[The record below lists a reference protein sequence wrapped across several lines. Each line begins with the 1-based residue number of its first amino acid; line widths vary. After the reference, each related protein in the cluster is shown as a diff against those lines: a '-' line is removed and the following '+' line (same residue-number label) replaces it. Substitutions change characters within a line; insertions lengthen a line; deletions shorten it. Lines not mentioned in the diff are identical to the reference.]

1 MLAIPWFVN
10 SLDRIFLTF
19 VHLPCDMLMTL
30 LCVTF
35 WLTLLLVV
43 YAYVGFPVL
52 LMVRGL
58 LARPIRK
65 SPATPNVTL
74 VIIAHNE
81 EDVIADKLQNAITQD
96 YPRENLEILVGS
108 DGSDDRTNEIVQGFK
123 HAGVRLIACERQGK
137 IGTLNETVAHA
148 QGEIL
153 IFSDANSMYDSKS
166 LQAIASC
173 FSDPKVGGVAGDQV
187 YTTDKGNAGSLGERL
202 FWNFDRFLK
211 QMQSRSGSVTSSTG
225 AIHAV
230 RRELFEPVP
239 SGVCDDFLIS
249 TRVIAKGYRLV
260 FEPNAIAY
268 EEVAASDKAE
278 FRRKS
283 RIIARGIR
291 GLWVMK
297 TLLNPLAYGFYS
309 FQLASHKLLR
319 WSVIF
324 LLPVILLLNV
334 ACVGQGL
341 VYQVLLGLQLAFYA
355 LAFVGILLRNTPIF
369 RNKLAKIM
377 AVPYFFCMANFS
389 ALSGWYQFFVGRRV
403 DIWNSHRAV

>member
-1 MLAIPWFVN
+1 M
-10 SLDRIFLTF
+10 T
-19 VHLPCDMLMTL
+19 LPCVTL
-30 LCVTF
+30 
-35 WLTLLLVV
+35 WLALSVV
-43 YAYVGFPVL
+43 IYAYVGFPVL
-52 LMVRGL
+52 LVVRGV

-65 SPATPNVTL
+65 SPSTPSLTL

-81 EDVIADKLQNAITQD
+81 QEVIAEKLQNAISLD
-96 YPRENLEILVGS
+96 YPREKLEILVGS
-108 DGSDDRTNEIVQGFK
+108 DGSDDRTNEIVQGFEQ
-123 HAGVRLIACERQGK
+123 HGVRLVACPRQGK
-137 IGTLNETVAHA
+137 ISTLNETVAQA

-153 IFSDANSMYDSKS
+153 VFSDANSMYEAGS
-166 LQAIASC
+166 LKAIAAC
-173 FSDPKVGGVAGDQV
+173 FSDPNVGGVAGDQV
-187 YTTDKGNAGSLGERL
+187 YTTDKGNAGSLGERI

-211 QMQSRSGSVTSSTG
+211 RMQSRSGSVTSSTG

-249 TRVIAKGYRLV
+249 TRVVAKGYRLV
-260 FEPNAIAY
+260 FEPGAIAY

-291 GLWVMK
+291 GLWVMR

-324 LLPVILLLNV
+324 LLPVILLLNL
-334 ACVGQGL
+334 ACVEQGF
-341 VYQVLLGLQLAFYA
+341 VYQLLLGLQLAFYFLA
-355 LAFVGILLRNTPIF
+355 LIGIMLRNTPIF

-389 ALSGWYQFFVGRRV
+389 ALSGWYQFLTGRRV
-403 DIWNSHRAV
+403 DIWNSNRVA

>member
-1 MLAIPWFVN
+1 M
-10 SLDRIFLTF
+10 
-19 VHLPCDMLMTL
+19 
-30 LCVTF
+30 
-35 WLTLLLVV
+35 
-43 YAYVGFPVL
+43 
-52 LMVRGL
+52 

-65 SPATPNVTL
+65 SAATPSMTL

-81 EDVIADKLQNAITQD
+81 QDVIADKLQNAITQQ
-96 YPRENLEILVGS
+96 YPREKLELLVGS
-108 DGSDDRTNEIVQGFK
+108 DGSDDRTNEIVAEFQDR
-123 HAGVRLIACERQGK
+123 GVRLVACQRQGK
-137 IGTLNETVAHA
+137 IGTLNETVAQA
-148 QGEIL
+148 QGDIL
-153 IFSDANSMYDSKS
+153 VFSDANSMYDPHS
-166 LQAIASC
+166 LQAIAAC
-173 FSDPKVGGVAGDQV
+173 FSDPTVGGVAGDQV
-187 YTTDKGNAGSLGERL
+187 YTKDKGNAGSLGERL

-211 QMQSRSGSVTSSTG
+211 RMQSRSGSVTSSTG

-249 TRVIAKGYRLV
+249 TRVVAKGYRLV
-260 FEPNAIAY
+260 FEPEAIAY

-297 TLLNPLAYGFYS
+297 ALLNPFVYGFYS

-324 LLPVILLLNV
+324 LLPVILVLNV

-341 VYQVLLGLQLAFYA
+341 IYQVLLGLQLVFYSLA
-355 LAFVGILLRNTPIF
+355 LVGILLRNTPIF
-369 RNKLAKIM
+369 RNKIAKIM

-403 DIWNSHRAV
+403 DIWNSNRIT

>member
-1 MLAIPWFVN
+1 
-10 SLDRIFLTF
+10 
-19 VHLPCDMLMTL
+19 MTL
-30 LCVTF
+30 LSVAL
-35 WLTLLLVV
+35 WLAIALVI
-43 YAYVGFPVL
+43 YAYAGFPFL
-52 LMVRGL
+52 LTIRGAW
-58 LARPIRK
+58 ARPIKK
-65 SPATPNVTL
+65 SPATPSVTL

-81 EDVIADKLQNAITQD
+81 EDVIADKLQNTLAQD
-96 YPRENLEILVGS
+96 YPAEKLEILVGS
-108 DGSDDRTNEIVQGFK
+108 DGSDDGTNERVQGF
-123 HAGVRLIACERQGK
+123 APQGVRLLACERQGK
-137 IGTLNETVAHA
+137 IGTLNETVAQA
-148 QGEIL
+148 TGEIL
-153 IFSDANSMYDSKS
+153 VFSDANSMYDTGS
-166 LQAIASC
+166 LKAIASC
-173 FSDPKVGGVAGDQV
+173 FSDPSVGGVAGDQV

-211 QMQSRSGSVTSSTG
+211 RMQSRSGSVTSSTG

-249 TRVIAKGYRLV
+249 TRVVAKGYRLV
-260 FEPNAIAY
+260 FEPDAIAY

-297 TLLNPLAYGFYS
+297 TLLNPFVYGFYS

-324 LLPVILLLNV
+324 LLPVIFLLSV
-334 ACVGQGL
+334 VCASQGF
-341 VYQVLLGLQLAFYA
+341 VYQLLLGLQIVFYA
-355 LAFVGILLRNTPIF
+355 LAVVGILLRNTPIF

-389 ALSGWYQFFVGRRV
+389 ALSGWYQFIAGRRV
-403 DIWNSHRAV
+403 DIWNSNRAA

>member
-1 MLAIPWFVN
+1 M
-10 SLDRIFLTF
+10 IFL
-19 VHLPCDMLMTL
+19 CIA
-30 LCVTF
+30 F
-35 WLTLLLVV
+35 WLSIGLVI
-43 YAYVGFPVL
+43 YAYAGFPLVL
-52 LMVRGL
+52 LMRGV

-65 SPATPNVTL
+65 SPSAHRLTM
-74 VIIAHNE
+74 VIIAYNE
-81 EDVIADKLQNAITQD
+81 EEVIADKLQNALSQN
-96 YPRENLEILVGS
+96 YPHERLEILVGS
-108 DGSDDRTNEIVQGFK
+108 DGSDDNTDQIVKEFEGR
-123 HAGVRLIACERQGK
+123 GVRLVACQRQGR
-137 IGTLNETVAHA
+137 IATLNETVSHA
-148 QGEIL
+148 QGDIL
-153 IFSDANSMYDSKS
+153 VFSDANSMYDRDS
-166 LQAIASC
+166 LAAISAC
-173 FSDPKVGGVAGDQV
+173 FSDANVGGVAGDQV

-211 QMQSRSGSVTSSTG
+211 KMQSRAGSVTSSTG

-268 EEVAASDKAE
+268 EEVASSDKAE

-297 TLLNPLAYGFYS
+297 SLLNPLAFGFYS

-324 LLPVILLLNV
+324 LLPIILILNV
-334 ACVGQGL
+334 ACIGQGI
-341 VYQVLLGLQLAFYA
+341 VYQILLGLQFAFYLMA
-355 LAFVGILLRNTPIF
+355 LIGILLRNTPIF
-369 RNKLAKIM
+369 RSKFAKAM

-389 ALSGWYQFFVGRRV
+389 ALSGWYQFMAGRRV
-403 DIWNSHRAV
+403 DIWNSHRAA

>member
-1 MLAIPWFVN
+1 
-10 SLDRIFLTF
+10 
-19 VHLPCDMLMTL
+19 MTL
-30 LCVTF
+30 LCIALWVTVA
-35 WLTLLLVV
+35 VV
-43 YAYVGFPVL
+43 LYAYMGFPIL

-58 LARPIRK
+58 VARPIRK
-65 SPATPNVTL
+65 AAATPSMTL

-81 EDVIADKLQNAITQD
+81 QDVIADKLQNTLTQQ
-96 YPRENLEILVGS
+96 YPHDQLEILVGS
-108 DGSDDRTNEIVQGFK
+108 DGSDDRTNEIVSGFQDR
-123 HAGVRLIACERQGK
+123 GVRLVACKRQGK
-137 IGTLNETVAHA
+137 IATLNETVAHA
-148 QGEIL
+148 QGDVL
-153 IFSDANSMYDSKS
+153 VFSDANSMYASGS
-166 LQAIASC
+166 LQAIAAC
-173 FSDPKVGGVAGDQV
+173 FSDPTVGGVAGNQV
-187 YTTDKGNAGSLGERL
+187 YTKDKGNAGSLGERL

-249 TRVIAKGYRLV
+249 TRVVAKGYRLV
-260 FEPNAIAY
+260 FEPEAIAY
-268 EEVAASDKAE
+268 EEIAASDKAE

-297 TLLNPLAYGFYS
+297 ALLNPLAYGFYS

-324 LLPVILLLNV
+324 LLPVIFLLNV
-334 ACVGQGL
+334 ACVSEGWI
-341 VYQVLLGLQLAFYA
+341 YQVLLGLQVAFYA
-355 LAFVGILLRNTPIF
+355 LALVGILLRNTPIF

-389 ALSGWYQFFVGRRV
+389 ALSGWYQFLAGRRV
-403 DIWNSHRAV
+403 DIWSSNRVA

>member
-1 MLAIPWFVN
+1 
-10 SLDRIFLTF
+10 
-19 VHLPCDMLMTL
+19 MTL
-30 LCVTF
+30 LCIAL
-35 WLTLLLVV
+35 WLAIALVI
-43 YAYVGFPVL
+43 YAYIGFPVL
-52 LMVRGL
+52 LMMRGV

-65 SPATPNVTL
+65 SPTTPSITL

-81 EDVIADKLQNAITQD
+81 QDVIADKLQNAITQN
-96 YPRENLEILVGS
+96 YPQDKLEVLVGS
-108 DGSDDRTNEIVQGFK
+108 DGSADRTNEIVNQFSDER
-123 HAGVRLIACERQGK
+123 VRLIACDRQGK

-148 QGEIL
+148 QGQIL
-153 IFSDANSMYDSKS
+153 VFSDANSMYAPDS

-173 FSDPKVGGVAGDQV
+173 FSDPTVGGVAGDQV

-211 QMQSRSGSVTSSTG
+211 RMQSRSGSVTSSTG

-230 RRELFEPVP
+230 RRELFETVP

-249 TRVIAKGYRLV
+249 TRVVAKGYRLV

-268 EEVAASDKAE
+268 EEVASSDKAE

-297 TLLNPLAYGFYS
+297 TLLNPFAYGFYS

-324 LLPVILLLNV
+324 LLPVILLLNI
-334 ACVGQGL
+334 ACVGQGV
-341 VYQVLLGLQLAFYA
+341 VYQVLLGLQLAFYLLA
-355 LAFVGILLRNTPIF
+355 LIGIMLRNTPIF
-369 RNKLAKIM
+369 RNKLAKVM

-389 ALSGWYQFFVGRRV
+389 ALSGWYQFIAGQRV
-403 DIWNSHRAV
+403 DIWNSHRAT

>member
-1 MLAIPWFVN
+1 MASTP
-10 SLDRIFLTF
+10 
-19 VHLPCDMLMTL
+19 DM
-30 LCVTF
+30 
-35 WLTLLLVV
+35 
-43 YAYVGFPVL
+43 
-52 LMVRGL
+52 
-58 LARPIRK
+58 
-65 SPATPNVTL
+65 TL

-81 EDVIADKLQNAITQD
+81 EDVIADKLQNAISLN
-96 YPRENLEILVGS
+96 YPHEKVEILVGS
-108 DGSDDRTNEIVQGFK
+108 DGSDDRTNEIVQRFQGQ
-123 HAGVRLIACERQGK
+123 GVRLVACERQGK
-137 IGTLNETVAHA
+137 IGTLNETVAQA

-153 IFSDANSMYDSKS
+153 VFSDANSMYDGGS
-166 LQAIASC
+166 LQAIAAC
-173 FSDPKVGGVAGDQV
+173 FSDPTVGGVAGDQV
-187 YTTDKGNAGSLGERL
+187 YTTDNGNAGSLGERL

-211 QMQSRSGSVTSSTG
+211 RMQSRSGSVTSSTG
-225 AIHAV
+225 AIHAI
-230 RRELFEPVP
+230 RSELFESVP

-249 TRVIAKGYRLV
+249 TRVVAKGYRLV

-268 EEVAASDKAE
+268 EEVSATDKAE

-297 TLLNPLAYGFYS
+297 GLLNPLAYGFYS

-324 LLPVILLLNV
+324 LLPVILFLNI

-341 VYQVLLGLQLAFYA
+341 LYQLLLGLQLAFYMLA
-355 LAFVGILLRNTPIF
+355 LVGIMLRNTPIF

-377 AVPYFFCMANFS
+377 AVPYFFCMANLS

-403 DIWNSHRAV
+403 DIWNSNRAV

>member
-1 MLAIPWFVN
+1 MTPMSVALWLAIA
-10 SLDRIFLTF
+10 
-19 VHLPCDMLMTL
+19 
-30 LCVTF
+30 
-35 WLTLLLVV
+35 LVI
-43 YAYVGFPVL
+43 YAYAGFPFL
-52 LMVRGL
+52 LTIRGAW
-58 LARPIRK
+58 ARPIKK
-65 SPATPNVTL
+65 SPATPSVTL

-81 EDVIADKLQNAITQD
+81 EDVIADKLQNTLAQD
-96 YPRENLEILVGS
+96 YPAEKLEILVGS
-108 DGSDDRTNEIVQGFK
+108 DGSDDGTNERVQDF
-123 HAGVRLIACERQGK
+123 APQGVRLLACERQGK
-137 IGTLNETVAHA
+137 IGTLNETVAQA
-148 QGEIL
+148 TGEIL
-153 IFSDANSMYDSKS
+153 VFSDANSMYDTGS
-166 LQAIASC
+166 LKAIASC
-173 FSDPKVGGVAGDQV
+173 FSDPSVGGVAGDQV

-211 QMQSRSGSVTSSTG
+211 RMQSRSGSVTSSTG

-249 TRVIAKGYRLV
+249 TRVVAKGYRLV
-260 FEPNAIAY
+260 FEPDAIAY

-297 TLLNPLAYGFYS
+297 TLLNPFVYGFYS

-324 LLPVILLLNV
+324 LLPVIFLLSV
-334 ACVGQGL
+334 MCASQGF
-341 VYQVLLGLQLAFYA
+341 VYQLLLGLQIVFYA
-355 LAFVGILLRNTPIF
+355 LALVGILLRNTPIF

-389 ALSGWYQFFVGRRV
+389 ALSGWYQFIVGRRV
-403 DIWNSHRAV
+403 DIWNSNRAT

>member
-1 MLAIPWFVN
+1 
-10 SLDRIFLTF
+10 
-19 VHLPCDMLMTL
+19 MTL
-30 LCVTF
+30 LSVAL
-35 WLTLLLVV
+35 WLAIALVI
-43 YAYVGFPVL
+43 YAYAGFPFL
-52 LMVRGL
+52 LTIRGAW
-58 LARPIRK
+58 ARPIKK
-65 SPATPNVTL
+65 SPATPSVTL

-81 EDVIADKLQNAITQD
+81 EDVIADKLQNTLAQD
-96 YPRENLEILVGS
+96 YPAEKLEILVGS
-108 DGSDDRTNEIVQGFK
+108 DGSDDGTNERVQDF
-123 HAGVRLIACERQGK
+123 APQGVRLLACERQGK
-137 IGTLNETVAHA
+137 IGTLNETVAQA
-148 QGEIL
+148 TGEIL
-153 IFSDANSMYDSKS
+153 VFSDANSMYDAGS
-166 LQAIASC
+166 LKAITSC
-173 FSDPKVGGVAGDQV
+173 FSDPSVGGVAGDQV

-211 QMQSRSGSVTSSTG
+211 RMQSRSGSVTSSTG

-249 TRVIAKGYRLV
+249 TRVVAKGYRLV
-260 FEPNAIAY
+260 FEPDAIAY

-297 TLLNPLAYGFYS
+297 TLLNPFVYGFYS

-324 LLPVILLLNV
+324 LLPVIFLLSV
-334 ACVGQGL
+334 VCASQGF
-341 VYQVLLGLQLAFYA
+341 VYQLLLGLQIVFYA
-355 LAFVGILLRNTPIF
+355 LAVVGILLRNTPIF

-389 ALSGWYQFFVGRRV
+389 ALSGWYQFIAGRRV
-403 DIWNSHRAV
+403 DIWNSNRAA

>member
-1 MLAIPWFVN
+1 MSVALWLAIA
-10 SLDRIFLTF
+10 
-19 VHLPCDMLMTL
+19 
-30 LCVTF
+30 
-35 WLTLLLVV
+35 LVI
-43 YAYVGFPVL
+43 YAYAGFPFL
-52 LMVRGL
+52 LTIRGAW
-58 LARPIRK
+58 ARPIKK
-65 SPATPNVTL
+65 SPATPSVTL

-81 EDVIADKLQNAITQD
+81 EDVIADKLQNTLAQD
-96 YPRENLEILVGS
+96 YPAEKLEILVGS
-108 DGSDDRTNEIVQGFK
+108 DGSDDGTNERVQDF
-123 HAGVRLIACERQGK
+123 APQGVRLLACERQGK
-137 IGTLNETVAHA
+137 IGTLNETVAQA
-148 QGEIL
+148 TGEIL
-153 IFSDANSMYDSKS
+153 VFSDANSMYDTGS
-166 LQAIASC
+166 LKAIASC
-173 FSDPKVGGVAGDQV
+173 FSDPSVGGVAGDQV

-211 QMQSRSGSVTSSTG
+211 RMQSRSGSVTSSTG

-249 TRVIAKGYRLV
+249 TRVVAKGYRLV
-260 FEPNAIAY
+260 FEPDAIAY

-297 TLLNPLAYGFYS
+297 TLLNPFVYGFYS

-324 LLPVILLLNV
+324 LLPVIFLLSV
-334 ACVGQGL
+334 MCASQGF
-341 VYQVLLGLQLAFYA
+341 VYQLLLGLQIVFYA
-355 LAFVGILLRNTPIF
+355 LALVGILLRNTPIF

-389 ALSGWYQFFVGRRV
+389 ALSGWYQFIVGRRV
-403 DIWNSHRAV
+403 DIWNSNRAT